1 MISKGTTGDAC
12 AIARHWTVRTDAGQ
26 VHVEAGEAAEPDAAL
41 RTDPKTLNALLDDPR
56 RLKAAIADGTAGV
69 TGSRRALRRLLA

>member
-1 MISKGTTGDAC
+1 MISKGRTGDAC

-26 VHVEAGEAAEPDAAL
+26 VHVEPGEAADPDAAL
-41 RTDPKTLNALLDDPR
+41 RTDPKTLNGLLDDPR

-69 TGSRRALRRLLA
+69 KGSRRALRRLLA